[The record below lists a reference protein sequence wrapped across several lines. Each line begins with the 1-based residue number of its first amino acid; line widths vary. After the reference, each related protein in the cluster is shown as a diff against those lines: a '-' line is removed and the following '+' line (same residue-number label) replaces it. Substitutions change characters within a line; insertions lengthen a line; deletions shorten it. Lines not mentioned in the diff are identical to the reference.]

1 MRILRLACSTAP
13 HTQDMAGPREIR
25 AGHATAI
32 PVRGGMLVRSE
43 FGRED
48 DDHDGGDGDNDYSY
62 EDFRTEQY
70 NHSETRTYDLFTTRR
85 MRAGLGCL
93 TSFEPRRRGAPSLRF
108 MWLCEKNVVQGA

>member
-25 AGHATAI
+25 AGDEHATAI

-48 DDHDGGDGDNDYSY
+48 DDHDGGGDGDNDYSY

-70 NHSETRTYDLFTTRR
+70 NHSETRTYDLYDEAHACWFRLPHKFRTTTE
-85 MRAGLGCL
+85 GCTL
-93 TSFEPRRRGAPSLRF
+93 TTVHVA
-108 MWLCEKNVVQGA
+108 V